1 VLAGTAAGGG
11 SHHGVRFLIPGRN
24 LFGIAR
30 MIAASGLAPSGGPS
44 FLIVE
49 VGVSSIAFAVAVCWP
64 GVGRTWLSKAEQ
76 FFGRLARRRGL
87 SVLAVGTAALIL
99 RLAILPWSPV
109 PQPFIHDEFANL
121 LAADTFASGRLTNPT
136 HPMWPY
142 FESFHIT
149 QQPTYMSMYFPAQ
162 GLVLAA
168 GKVLAG
174 HPWFGVWFSVGLMCS
189 AICWMLEAWLPPGWA
204 LLGGA
209 LAVMRLALF
218 SYWVDS
224 YYGGAV
230 AAIGGALVL
239 GALPRVMRTARIRD
253 GFLMALGVAILAN
266 SRPYEGLLLSVP
278 VAGALL
284 WWACTKTRPAAAV
297 LLRRAMAPAAL
308 LLVVAGMSAYYNYRV
323 FGNPLTL
330 PYQVNRATYAS
341 APVFLWQQP
350 RPEPV
355 YRHRVMREFYSKW
368 EMGDFLYARTLTG
381 FLHDTAQKLG
391 IVLFFFFGIAL
402 LPPLIL
408 LPRVFRDRRTR
419 FLLAAGAFYGV
430 GLSVNAWLF
439 PHYLAPFTCALYAI
453 LLQAMRHL
461 RRWRPGN
468 QPSGLALV
476 RIIPVVCLLLVG
488 LRLCSG
494 PLHLSIPRWPT
505 MWYGTAPLGLPRA
518 QVVAQLE
525 AYVGP
530 QLAIVRYASHHRPFD
545 DWVYNAADIDNS
557 RVVWAREME
566 SRSSPEL
573 LRYFHDRR
581 AWLVEPDCH
590 PPAISPYPQRTP
602 PVQVPVEAD
611 NGSSSSSGPLMRRCR

>member
-1 VLAGTAAGGG
+1 
-11 SHHGVRFLIPGRN
+11 
-24 LFGIAR
+24 
-30 MIAASGLAPSGGPS
+30 
-44 FLIVE
+44 
-49 VGVSSIAFAVAVCWP
+49 
-64 GVGRTWLSKAEQ
+64 
-76 FFGRLARRRGL
+76 
-87 SVLAVGTAALIL
+87 VLAVGFAALLL
-99 RLAILPWSPV
+99 RLAILPWSPI
-109 PQPFIHDEFANL
+109 PKPFIHDEFANL

-136 HPMWPY
+136 HPMWVY

-174 HPWFGVWFSVGLMCS
+174 NPWFGVWLSAGLMCS

-204 LLGGA
+204 LLGGL

-253 GFLMALGVAILAN
+253 GLWMALGVAILAN

-284 WWACTKTRPAAAV
+284 WSAGTKTRPAASV
-297 LLRRAMAPAAL
+297 WLRRAMAPAAL
-308 LLVVAGMSAYYNYRV
+308 LLVVAGMAAYYNYRV
-323 FGNPLTL
+323 FGNAFTL

-341 APVFLWQQP
+341 APVFLWQRP

-355 YRHRVMREFYSKW
+355 YRHQVMRQFYSKW
-368 EMGDFLYARTLTG
+368 EMRDFLSARTPAGFLYA
-381 FLHDTAQKLG
+381 TAQKLG

-419 FLLAAGAFYGV
+419 FLVAAGVFYGA
-430 GLSVNAWLF
+430 GLGVNAWLF
-439 PHYLAPFTCALYAI
+439 PHYVAPFTCALYAI

-461 RRWRPGN
+461 RLWRPGR
-468 QPSGLALV
+468 QPLGLALV
-476 RIIPVVCLLLVG
+476 RTIPVVCLMLLG
-488 LRLCSG
+488 LRLCSE

-518 QVVAQLE
+518 HVVAELE
-525 AYVGP
+525 GHAGP
-530 QLAIVRYASHHRPFD
+530 QLAIVRYAPDHAPFD
-545 DWVYNAADIDNS
+545 DWVYNAADIDSS

-566 SRSSPEL
+566 TRNNLEL
-573 LRYFHDRR
+573 RRYFRNRR
-581 AWLVEPDCH
+581 AWLVEPDSS
-590 PPAISPYPQRTP
+590 PPGISPYPAP
-602 PVQVPVEAD
+602 
-611 NGSSSSSGPLMRRCR
+611 